1 MSYAGPR
8 DSFFPVLKNEI
19 RAVRTALW
27 FRPTAFCI
35 LAVLAALLL
44 ATVGSLLPYG
54 VFGWLPDVQVGA
66 VQDLLK
72 LLASGMLTV
81 ATVTLSVLMLVL
93 SIAAGQASPRTVP
106 EVMADPVTQNALGTF
121 LATFVYSLTALLL
134 FGLEAVEGPGV
145 TLVFFGALLL
155 AVNAV
160 RYLVQWIHHVAE
172 SLKVNRIVHRV
183 HRQATA
189 VLDAYLAEN
198 EAAPADSTKLPAQ
211 SGQEPIELR
220 PEATGY
226 VQLIDARQLQQIAE
240 ELELEVEVCL
250 QEGDF
255 IHPQGLLMKVLGDRA
270 GDEGVLGALR
280 ATVVIGFERS
290 HEGDPRLGFELLA
303 EVACRALSPGIN
315 DPQTA
320 LVCINYLGSLLARAG
335 KAPAQDYPAATSPDG
350 RVRYRRADFAA
361 LLERALRPVVR
372 EGAGSAEVICAVLQ
386 CLADLASSVSTDHL
400 DELLV
405 EARRAEAFGEASLCL
420 KEDKEALQALVTDLR
435 ERVEQRR

>member
-8 DSFFPVLKNEI
+8 ESFFPVLKNEI

-27 FRPTAFCI
+27 FRPTAFCL

-44 ATVGSLLPYG
+44 ATVGALLPDG

-134 FGLEAVEGPGV
+134 FGLEAVAGPGV

-198 EAAPADSTKLPAQ
+198 EAAPADRTTLPAQ
-211 SGQEPIELR
+211 RGREPVELR
-220 PEATGY
+220 PETTGY
-226 VQLIDARQLQQIAE
+226 VQLIDAGRLQQIAE
-240 ELELEVEVCL
+240 ELELEIEVCL

-255 IHPQGLLMKVLGDRA
+255 IHPQ
-270 GDEGVLGALR
+270 
-280 ATVVIGFERS
+280 
-290 HEGDPRLGFELLA
+290 
-303 EVACRALSPGIN
+303 
-315 DPQTA
+315 
-320 LVCINYLGSLLARAG
+320 
-335 KAPAQDYPAATSPDG
+335 
-350 RVRYRRADFAA
+350 A
-361 LLERALRPVVR
+361 LL
-372 EGAGSAEVICAVLQ
+372 
-386 CLADLASSVSTDHL
+386 
-400 DELLV
+400 
-405 EARRAEAFGEASLCL
+405 
-420 KEDKEALQALVTDLR
+420 
-435 ERVEQRR
+435 